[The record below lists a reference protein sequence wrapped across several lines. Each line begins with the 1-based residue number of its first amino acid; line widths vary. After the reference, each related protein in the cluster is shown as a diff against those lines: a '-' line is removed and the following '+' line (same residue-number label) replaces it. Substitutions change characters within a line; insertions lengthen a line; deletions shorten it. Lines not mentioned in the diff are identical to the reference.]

1 MRDVH
6 IIYKTHNNFF
16 FIAVFT
22 TWTSFEVYMCSGDF
36 K

>member
-6 IIYKTHNNFF
+6 IIYKSHNNF